1 VKEGNV
7 LDNGAVKQAENESQA
22 LTAKTDD
29 FEAKWARERREDLW
43 LITIACASIHS
54 TREPS
59 ELAQFA
65 DRVLEEFDKRF
76 RQDQRKAKRSS
87 KHEQAG
93 NGRLQSAP
101 PTTSG

>member
-1 VKEGNV
+1 M
-7 LDNGAVKQAENESQA
+7 DNGAVKQAENESQA

-43 LITIACASIHS
+43 LITAACASIRG

-76 RQDQRKAKRSS
+76 RQDQPKAKKSS
-87 KHEQAG
+87 KQARMG
-93 NGRLQSAP
+93 DRRLQPAP
-101 PTTSG
+101 PGTSG